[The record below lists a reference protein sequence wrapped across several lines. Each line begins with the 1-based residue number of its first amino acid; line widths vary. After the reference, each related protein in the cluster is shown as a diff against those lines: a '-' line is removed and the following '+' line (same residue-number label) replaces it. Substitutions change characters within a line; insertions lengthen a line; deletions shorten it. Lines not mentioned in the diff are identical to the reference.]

1 MSAIGMAGRSSLG
14 YTAFMGKAGVQTRA
28 AKRRGRP
35 TAKTESPAEAAPRI
49 GRPRGG
55 KSSNPDYH
63 ALTVYVPLALHRAV
77 KSRLVAEGAGELSNL
92 VASLLADWLKAQSN
106 TR

>member
-1 MSAIGMAGRSSLG
+1 
-14 YTAFMGKAGVQTRA
+14 MGKAGVPRRA
-28 AKRRGRP
+28 LPSAGVARP
-35 TAKTESPAEAAPRI
+35 PRPNRHEAAPRI

-77 KSRLVAEGAGELSNL
+77 KSRLVAEGAGELSDL